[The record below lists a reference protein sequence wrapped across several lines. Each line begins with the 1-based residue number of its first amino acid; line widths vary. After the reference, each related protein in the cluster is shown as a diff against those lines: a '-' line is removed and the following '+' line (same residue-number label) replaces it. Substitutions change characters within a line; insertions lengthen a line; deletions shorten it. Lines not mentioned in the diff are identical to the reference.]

1 MSQNLIMFVYCI
13 VLVTSYHTLCPEVL
27 SIPIMSLALDTGSMP
42 AAMPAHG
49 FFQSH
54 SPGK

>member
-13 VLVTSYHTLCPEVL
+13 MLVTFYHTLCPEVL

-42 AAMPAHG
+42 AAMPVLD
-49 FFQSH
+49 FSRSH